1 MRRTSGALFHGEAQ
15 TRVLGSLRGGVA
27 GEQKTKMTKK
37 KEQNNTTKKT
47 TFKGNLENI
56 FKGN

>member
-1 MRRTSGALFHGEAQ
+1 MQRISGALFRGEAQ
-15 TRVLGSLRGGVA
+15 TRVLGSLGG
-27 GEQKTKMTKK
+27 GEGKQKTKMTKK
-37 KEQNNTTKKT
+37 QNNTTKRT

>member
-37 KEQNNTTKKT
+37 KSKT
-47 TFKGNLENI
+47 TQQKKLHSKGI
-56 FKGN
+56 